1 MHLSRAHVWLVVNI
15 WLAAGCT
22 LGSVAC
28 AHEVRP
34 AYLEITQPRTGE
46 YDITWKQPVRG
57 ELALHLVPHLSNGWL
72 ERSPDQQYAAGG
84 FLIRRWKI
92 LSSETPPL
100 AGRFIEIEGLADT
113 LTDVFVRIRLTDSGS
128 VDAIIRP
135 ESPRFA
141 LSPADR
147 GPLTLAAYVR
157 LGIEHI
163 LTGPDH
169 LLFVLGLVLIV
180 RKRMMLLKTVSAFTL
195 AHSITLAAT
204 ILNEVTVPPPLVEA
218 VISLSILFLAPEIL
232 RAREG
237 RDSLTI
243 RYPWAVAFAF
253 GLFHGM
259 GFASGL
265 KSLGLQSGDLLVPL
279 GSFNVGVEIGQLAFI
294 ALVLAIG
301 RVLRSTPIP
310 AYAPALRLPAY
321 VVGIA
326 GAYWTI
332 QASTVWWSL

>member
-1 MHLSRAHVWLVVNI
+1 MHLTRTHVWLVVNI
-15 WLAAGCT
+15 WLAACCT
-22 LGSVAC
+22 LGSVVC

-34 AYLEITQPRTGE
+34 AYLEITQPRTSE
-46 YDITWKQPVRG
+46 YDITWKQPVMG

-92 LSSETPPL
+92 RSSEGTPL

-113 LTDVFVRIRLTDSGS
+113 LTDVFVRIRLTDHGS
-128 VDAIIRP
+128 IDAIIRP
-135 ESPRFA
+135 EFPRLV
-141 LSPADR
+141 LSAGH

-180 RKRMMLLKTVSAFTL
+180 RKRTMLLKTVSAFTL

-204 ILNEVTVPPPLVEA
+204 ILDEVTVPPALVEA

-232 RAREG
+232 HAREG
-237 RDSLTI
+237 RESLTI

-279 GSFNVGVEIGQLAFI
+279 GLFNVGVEIGQLAFI
-294 ALVLAIG
+294 ALVLATG

-326 GAYWTI
+326 GSYWTI
-332 QASTVWWSL
+332 QASTVWWGL